1 MKLHTKLTLALLASL
16 FVVILASQIYQYFSN
31 QKLVGQMAEENLR
44 LLETNDLQNAENV
57 YESTERAVKDSLERG
72 EMEKFTR
79 LLHAQTNIIGL
90 LECSLFDRHWKVS
103 HSTHPGYLKRNLP
116 AEVKAVLEKQP
127 EKLTRRT
134 RDAYEVYQPQKVV
147 LDCVRCHNGWKEGE
161 IGGVICFRFST
172 EGMEQSKKQSAASLA
187 ALRKSNIV
195 NGILTLIGVLGCV
208 AILIWML
215 VRKLVAAP
223 LNQIVEMLATGSR
236 EVHGAAASV
245 AGSSHSLAQGA
256 SEQAASLEETGSSLV
271 EMSSITS
278 KNTETAEKMKELAA
292 QTRQA
297 GDAGVKDMSAMVAA
311 MDDIKNSSGDIAKII
326 KTIDEIAFQTNLL
339 ALNAAVEAARAGEA
353 GLGFAVVADEVR
365 GLAQRS
371 AQAAKETAAMIENSV
386 QKSVNGAGISQ
397 KVAQS
402 LQGIVA
408 KARQVDELAGQVVSS
423 SREQS
428 QGISQI
434 NHAVVEME
442 KATQSTAASAEESA
456 SASEE
461 LNAQA
466 NGLQD
471 TVLELQH
478 LVNGN
483 HLTQA
488 QVAAASSAPAPI
500 KTSRSNRAR
509 AASRPAAAETP
520 GAAGEALIR
529 WNPTQMATGV
539 DAVDDQHQELI
550 ARINELQRACQ
561 RGAGRA
567 QVRGMLQFLGEYT
580 SKHFREE
587 EAIMERTRC
596 PALAENKAAHQL
608 FLAEFGKLVQEF
620 ERKGESTVLL
630 LRLKSMVSD
639 WLAEHICTVD
649 TRLRPASR

>member
-1 MKLHTKLTLALLASL
+1 
-16 FVVILASQIYQYFSN
+16 
-31 QKLVGQMAEENLR
+31 
-44 LLETNDLQNAENV
+44 
-57 YESTERAVKDSLERG
+57 
-72 EMEKFTR
+72 
-79 LLHAQTNIIGL
+79 
-90 LECSLFDRHWKVS
+90 
-103 HSTHPGYLKRNLP
+103 
-116 AEVKAVLEKQP
+116 
-127 EKLTRRT
+127 
-134 RDAYEVYQPQKVV
+134 
-147 LDCVRCHNGWKEGE
+147 
-161 IGGVICFRFST
+161 
-172 EGMEQSKKQSAASLA
+172 
-187 ALRKSNIV
+187 
-195 NGILTLIGVLGCV
+195 
-208 AILIWML
+208 
-215 VRKLVAAP
+215 
-223 LNQIVEMLATGSR
+223 
-236 EVHGAAASV
+236 
-245 AGSSHSLAQGA
+245 
-256 SEQAASLEETGSSLV
+256 
-271 EMSSITS
+271 
-278 KNTETAEKMKELAA
+278 
-292 QTRQA
+292 
-297 GDAGVKDMSAMVAA
+297 
-311 MDDIKNSSGDIAKII
+311 
-326 KTIDEIAFQTNLL
+326 
-339 ALNAAVEAARAGEA
+339 LNAAVEAARAGEA

-442 KATQSTAASAEESA
+442 KVTQSTAASAEESA

-488 QVAAASSAPAPI
+488 QVAAASSAPAPN
-500 KTSRSNRAR
+500 KTSRPNRAR

-520 GAAGEALIR
+520 GEAGEALIR

-596 PALAENKAAHQL
+596 PALAENKAAHRL

-620 ERKGESTVLL
+620 EQKGESTVLL